1 MTNKQLAGILFVFL
15 AFFIGVEKVAKAQDN
30 ALVLANSKTKQ
41 FRHIKMNR
49 WVVIK
54 LKGGNRY
61 HSWFM
66 KGVNDSSIVMT
77 HGHVILFDEITH
89 LRKITEMH
97 IVSRIA
103 APIFFVPFG
112 IVMYSVGLK
121 EGSSTPIGRQVV
133 TYSITGLCGMAAL
146 TPWIVPRKEY
156 DFSANWYLKSGTI
169 PKKVLRRELKQP
181 KDQGG

>member
-1 MTNKQLAGILFVFL
+1 MREWLTGILIILIVL
-15 AFFIGVEKVAKAQDN
+15 CASEVKELVAQDN

-61 HSWFM
+61 QSWFM
-66 KGVNDSSIVMT
+66 KGVNDSSIIT
-77 HGHVILFDEITH
+77 SHGHIILFEEISH
-89 LRKITEMH
+89 LKKITEMH

-112 IVMYSVGLK
+112 IVTYSVGLK
-121 EGSSTPIGRQVV
+121 EGSSTPVGRQVA
-133 TYSITGLCGMAAL
+133 TYSITAICGIAAL
-146 TPWIVPRKEY
+146 TPWIIPRKEY
-156 DFSANWYLKSGTI
+156 DFSTDWYLKSGTI
-169 PKKVLRRELKQP
+169 PKKVLKRELKQP
-181 KDQGG
+181 KGARG